1 MSRRFLFLI
10 QLGITLAVCAFLM
23 VPVVL
28 SILAG
33 LTVDYFVGL
42 ESGLTLRWL
51 AGVWSGYRHT
61 IFLSMGLALACLA
74 SVLVLGVPTA
84 YVLAKRQ
91 SALARAIEEMLV
103 IPVAVPG
110 IATALAL
117 IVTYGGVRGFRTSW
131 AFILAGHVLFTLPF
145 MVRSVLAVLNAIDLQ
160 ALEESAASL
169 GAGFWQRFRDIVL
182 PNCRG
187 GIVAGS
193 LMVVTLSMGEF
204 NMTLLLHTPLTMT
217 LPVGLANAYA
227 ALRLETGS
235 AYTLVFLAMC
245 VPLLLALQLLAR
257 SPLQTTVPSRGKAK
271 GRYQA

>member
-1 MSRRFLFLI
+1 MKNKAVFLF
-10 QLGITLAVCAFLM
+10 QLGLTLAVCAFLM

-33 LTVDYFVGL
+33 LTADYFVGL

-51 AGVWSGYRHT
+51 AEVWSGYRHT
-61 IFLSMGLALACLA
+61 IFLSLGLALACL
-74 SVLVLGVPTA
+74 VVVVILGVPTA

-91 SALARAIEEMLV
+91 SALTRAIEELLV

-131 AFILAGHVLFTLPF
+131 TFILVGHVLFTMPF
-145 MVRSVLAVLNAIDLQ
+145 MVRSVLAVLSTIDLQ

-227 ALRLETGS
+227 ALRLEIGS
-235 AYTLVFLAMC
+235 AYTLVFLLMC
-245 VPLLLALQLLAR
+245 VPLLLALQLFAR
-257 SPLQTTVPSRGKAK
+257 PHLQTTAPARDKTK
-271 GRYQA
+271 GRYQV